1 MRNMVALQHPKDTSK
16 NHLCQRLTHKLSKKE
31 NPHPPSP
38 RSQRFGKNI
47 HQKLYCL
54 EKKKSPLLAHIGV
67 TLRTQFCMVLET
79 ECIQPS

>member
-54 EKKKSPLLAHIGV
+54 EKKRAPCWLILGS
-67 TLRTQFCMVLET
+67 R
-79 ECIQPS
+79 